1 MIQALV
7 FDLDDTLYQERDFVA
22 SGYQAVARHLA
33 GRCGCSFESAF
44 SIMMTTL
51 DTLGRDKVFPA
62 LLERLPD
69 VSIPL
74 AELVAVY
81 RQHSPMICL
90 FPGYLELL
98 RDLARQYRLGVITD
112 GLPDVQERKVRAL
125 GLESVVGKVIYT
137 WEYGLERQ
145 KPHPFAFSLM
155 LEALHADPESTLF
168 VGDNPD
174 KDCRGAHGVGMKCAE
189 VWRFSSK
196 ANPLG
201 LRAKDRP
208 EFVINTLLELPQ
220 ILEQMSQ
227 D

>member
-7 FDLDDTLYQERDFVA
+7 FDLDDTLYQERDFVT

-51 DTLGRDKVFPA
+51 DTMGRDKVFPA
-62 LLERLPD
+62 LLARLPD

-98 RDLARQYRLGVITD
+98 RELARRYRLGVITD

-125 GLESVVGKVIYT
+125 GLESVVEKILYT

-155 LEALHADPESTLF
+155 LEALHADPESALF

-174 KDCRGAHGVGMKCAE
+174 KDCRGAHGIGMKCAE
-189 VWRFSSK
+189 VWHFPSK
-196 ANPLG
+196 EYPSG